1 MAKAAKD
8 FKWQYSIVQDGMV
21 YYRRVIP
28 LAIREAHNLPRFVK
42 KATGISAA
50 NGAEAIAA
58 ITRLDALQQREWK
71 QLEKG
76 VTGSATLLK
85 LLALLK
91 ENDFKGLKDGGFET
105 LESGKEVYIDGQKD
119 TVHTEV
125 MEYLQRLLKEKGSL
139 PPELALLAQM
149 TDIADVTTVPTVLS
163 VALSDYL
170 SRHKKPSD
178 GLIYDSTS
186 CINKFIKLHG
196 DIAVK
201 NITRNMVHDYVKDRL
216 NSKVKTTTVR
226 RELNQLSAIVNK
238 AFLELE
244 MEKKS
249 PFMSIDIPAEGKDAK
264 EKKPITIVK
273 LEALLATIRH
283 SSTTSHLIAKIQLN
297 TGLRVSELA
306 VAKTA
311 DVQLFDTNGQPLAIP
326 FISITPN
333 EFRSLKNDGSERN
346 VPLVGL
352 SLVAMHEAVKQA
364 GDSVYLF
371 PQYGKK
377 GGGTNAS
384 AAVNAA
390 LDFVDINSHDFRH
403 FISTRMREKMIP
415 LDVRETITGHSSK
428 GSSELKGYGEGYKLE
443 QMHPELLKVAI
454 N

>member
-28 LAIREAHNLPRFVK
+28 LAIRQAHNLPRFVK

-76 VTGSATLLK
+76 ITGTTSLSKLLILLK
-85 LLALLK
+85 K
-91 ENDFKGLKDGGFET
+91 YDFASLEGSEFIAT
-105 LESGKEVYIDGQKD
+105 ESGEDEYVEGSLDKIQLEIM
-119 TVHTEV
+119 T
-125 MEYLQRLLKEKGSL
+125 YLQELQEAKGKL

-149 TDIADVTTVPTVLS
+149 TNITDVTTIPTVLS

-170 SRHKKPSD
+170 SRHKNPSD

-264 EKKPITIVK
+264 EKKPITTVK
-273 LEALLATIRH
+273 LEKLLATIRN

-306 VAKTA
+306 VSKTA
-311 DVQLFDTNGQPLAIP
+311 DVHLFDASGQPLAIP

-364 GDSVYLF
+364 GDSIYLF

-384 AAVNAA
+384 AAVNKA
-390 LDFVDINSHDFRH
+390 LDFIDINSHDFRH
-403 FISTRMREKMIP
+403 FLSTRMREKMIP

-443 QMHPELLKVAI
+443 QMHPELLKVSI
-454 N
+454 D